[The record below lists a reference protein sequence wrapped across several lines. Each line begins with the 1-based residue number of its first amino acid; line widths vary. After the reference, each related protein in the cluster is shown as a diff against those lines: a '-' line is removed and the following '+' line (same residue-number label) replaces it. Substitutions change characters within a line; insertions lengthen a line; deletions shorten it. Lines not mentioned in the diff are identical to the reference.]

1 VYFLP
6 APILA
11 ATLWENLLWLLGYN
25 DLRELPPDGKV
36 QLELTNLPT
45 SWVVFVLIAVILG
58 LLYSIFALYRREMP
72 GCPTWVKMVLATL
85 RAAAMLLL
93 VFILL
98 NPALIYFRYRTDHPA
113 LIVARDASLSMNT
126 RDSYQDTSAATSVGK
141 LLGKSPEDVR
151 KQKPTRVEIV
161 NDALTQGAASQPKK
175 TRVVRRRK

>member
-1 VYFLP
+1 MAFPGRPRRATKPVLHCTYEPNFNLNHVNLP

-11 ATLWENLLWLLGYN
+11 ATLWENLLWLAGYN
-25 DLRELPPDGKV
+25 DLRDLPPGGKM

-98 NPALIYFRYRTDHPA
+98 NPALIYF
-113 LIVARDASLSMNT
+113 
-126 RDSYQDTSAATSVGK
+126 
-141 LLGKSPEDVR
+141 
-151 KQKPTRVEIV
+151 
-161 NDALTQGAASQPKK
+161 
-175 TRVVRRRK
+175 